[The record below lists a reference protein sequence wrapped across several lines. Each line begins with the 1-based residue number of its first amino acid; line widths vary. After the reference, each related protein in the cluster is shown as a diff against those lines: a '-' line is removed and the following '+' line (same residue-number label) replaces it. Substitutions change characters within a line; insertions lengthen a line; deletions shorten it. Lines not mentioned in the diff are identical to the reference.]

1 MSDANSTVA
10 QQWAAYC
17 DQIKATGM
25 SILESAEGLD
35 SVNQAEGLRY
45 LTRMVRGSFEK
56 FVEFADPLDPVMFK
70 MSDERSGYGG
80 DNPDN
85 IYTASPVQAGQVYE
99 ISGNRGSVWQFNFN
113 LFKFGTDSQ
122 YELLG
127 HLVDNDLVFDS
138 NGNFVLV
145 LGGEPQPNNWL
156 PLPEG
161 ANQIMLRQTFRDRSN
176 ETEVS
181 LRIKLRSATAS
192 PAPLELRQMTQK
204 LAGAEEFFRKTG
216 TMMHGWSQDFA
227 KLENTLPLTDPQ
239 FIAEGGGDPS
249 AFFYMS
255 SWKLA
260 PRQALL
266 VHIPDFPDGKL
277 WNLAL
282 FNFWFES
289 MDYINFRIHTNNAI
303 CAKNADGSVTLVIA
317 NEDPGVANWLNATG
331 HEQGNMIMRAWTG
344 GVRPTDPQTELVDL
358 DCVDWASKLQRWA
371 GRE

>member
-1 MSDANSTVA
+1 MADSSASAA
-10 QQWAAYC
+10 QLWATYC
-17 DQIKATGM
+17 DTIKTTGM
-25 SILESAEGLD
+25 EILSSAEGLD

-45 LTRMVRGSFEK
+45 LTRLVRGSFEK
-56 FVEFADPLDPVMFK
+56 FIEFSDPLDPVMFK
-70 MSDERSGYGG
+70 MCDERSGYGG

-99 ISGNRGSVWQFNFN
+99 ITGNRGSVWQFNFN

-127 HLVDNDLVFDS
+127 HLVNNDLVFDDE
-138 NGNFVLV
+138 GNFTIV

-181 LRIKLRSATAS
+181 LGIRLLSEEAS
-192 PAPLELRQMTQK
+192 IAPLNLEAMIKK
-204 LAGAEEFFRKTG
+204 LGSAEDFFCKTG
-216 TMMHGWSQDFA
+216 SMMHGWSKDFA

-255 SWKLA
+255 SWKLQ
-260 PRQALL
+260 PGQALL
-266 VHIPDFPDGKL
+266 IHVADFEEDKL

-289 MDYINFRIHTNNAI
+289 MDYVNFRIHTNNAI
-303 CAKNADGSVTLVIA
+303 CAKNPDGSVTLVIA
-317 NEDPGVANWLNATG
+317 NEDPGVKNWLNATG
-331 HEQGNMIMRAWTG
+331 HREGNMIMRAWSG
-344 GVRPTDPQTELVDL
+344 GIRPTDPQTELVDINR
-358 DCVDWASKLQRWA
+358 VDWSTKFQRW
-371 GRE
+371 